1 MSKKSVDVTV
11 DPNFKWQGWAYRL
24 LFIIHLKH
32 KSAKFRWTSQTDVC
46 FLLFFSLPHRPYKW
60 LMLTGARRK
69 CRRWNQRYFTRYR
82 RPAWKNTNKQTL
94 SPRAILSLTP
104 GRLAHTHTHTRSDMR
119 NTHTYTP
126 HITHASEH
134 TPFFLPSFCDAK
146 LHIRACWWCNGPQ
159 AGSTSLIVWSDC
171 RNAHIT
177 ATKRVRRA
185 EQEESHGVMSL
196 SEWSRGKLFGAG
208 RNSEWKREGGRWKLE
223 NFSCYWICVLVEM
236 FRAASSHAGVV

>member
-1 MSKKSVDVTV
+1 MCVLWRFLFSLTGHTSDVC
-11 DPNFKWQGWAYRL
+11 WQEAEG
-24 LFIIHLKH
+24 
-32 KSAKFRWTSQTDVC
+32 SAVGGTAADISHVTDVQ
-46 FLLFFSLPHRPYKW
+46 PEK
-60 LMLTGARRK
+60 T
-69 CRRWNQRYFTRYR
+69 Q
-82 RPAWKNTNKQTL
+82 TNKPFPL
-94 SPRAILSLTP
+94 VPRAVSSLTP
-104 GRLAHTHTHTRSDMR
+104 GNTHTLRHAQRNTHTHT
-119 NTHTYTP
+119 YAP

-185 EQEESHGVMSL
+185 GQEESYGAMSL

-208 RNSEWKREGGRWKLE
+208 RNSEWKRGWGGRKSWRTFLGAIG
-223 NFSCYWICVLVEM
+223 SVC
-236 FRAASSHAGVV
+236 